1 MQCGSDSALVVER
14 DAVRSRHSFE
24 EFAQVHQKG
33 SIPSLSLAG
42 KTALVT
48 GASSGLGRHFG
59 KVLAAAGA
67 KVVLGAR
74 RLDRLN
80 AVAEDIRGAG
90 GEAYGVVLDVT
101 SSASVVAAF
110 EDGETHLG
118 PISVVVNNAGI
129 PSQSYFLKMSEDE
142 WRGVLDVNLDGVFRV
157 GQEGAKRMARRGEGG
172 TIINIAS
179 VMGFGVLK
187 TLAPYAVSK
196 AGVIQLTKAMALELA
211 RDGIRVNALAPGYV
225 TTEMNDD
232 FLTGEAGR
240 KLLAKVP
247 MTRAGELPELDGPL
261 LLLASDAGSY
271 MTGSVITV
279 DGGTL
284 LSMG

>member
-1 MQCGSDSALVVER
+1 MQQTDSQ
-14 DAVRSRHSFE
+14 SPF
-24 EFAQVHQKG
+24 
-33 SIPSLSLAG
+33 SLAG
-42 KTALVT
+42 KTVLVT

-67 KVVLGAR
+67 RVVLGAR
-74 RLDRLN
+74 RLDRLE
-80 AVAEDIRGAG
+80 ALAEDIRTDGC
-90 GEAYGVVLDVT
+90 EAHAVTLDVT
-101 SSASVVAAF
+101 KSDSVSAAF
-110 EDGETHLG
+110 DAGEAHFG

-129 PSQSYFLKMSEDE
+129 PSANYFLKMSEDE

-157 GQEGAKRMARRGEGG
+157 GQEGARRMAARGQGG
-172 TIINIAS
+172 SIVNIAS
-179 VMGFGVLK
+179 VLGLGVLK

-211 RDGIRVNALAPGYV
+211 RDGIRVNAIAPGYV
-225 TTEMNDD
+225 ETEMNDD
-232 FLTGEAGR
+232 FLSGEAGQ

-247 MTRAGELPELDGPL
+247 MTRAGALSELDGPL